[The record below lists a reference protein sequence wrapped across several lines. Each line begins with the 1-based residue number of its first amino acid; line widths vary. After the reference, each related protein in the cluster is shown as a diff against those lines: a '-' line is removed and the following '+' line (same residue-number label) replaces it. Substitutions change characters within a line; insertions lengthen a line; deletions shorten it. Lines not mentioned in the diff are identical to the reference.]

1 MAVVVSL
8 AVLFQKRLVGSCKP
22 NMYSA
27 YLKTIENVEFMVSGP
42 TAFSPL

>member
-8 AVLFQKRLVGSCKP
+8 AIRLQKRLVGFCKP

-27 YLKTIENVEFMVSGP
+27 YLKTIENVEFMVLGP
-42 TAFSPL
+42 TAFPPL